1 MDAFGINT
9 GYLLIQC
16 ALPAVWLLL
25 SLLALIQLRQRSL
38 PETAQAIWAVFI
50 VVVPFLGALAFLI
63 VQPGSPQ
70 KS

>member
-9 GYLLIQC
+9 GYLLLQC

-25 SLLALIQLRQRSL
+25 SLLALVQLRQRSL

-50 VVVPFLGALAFLI
+50 VVVPFLGALAYLI
-63 VQPGSPQ
+63 IQPGSPE
-70 KS
+70 KP

>member
-25 SLLALIQLRQRSL
+25 SFLALIQLRQRSL
-38 PETAQAIWAVFI
+38 PETAQAIWVVFI
-50 VVVPFLGALAFLI
+50 VVVPFLGALAYLI
-63 VQPGSPQ
+63 VQPGSSEKP
-70 KS
+70 